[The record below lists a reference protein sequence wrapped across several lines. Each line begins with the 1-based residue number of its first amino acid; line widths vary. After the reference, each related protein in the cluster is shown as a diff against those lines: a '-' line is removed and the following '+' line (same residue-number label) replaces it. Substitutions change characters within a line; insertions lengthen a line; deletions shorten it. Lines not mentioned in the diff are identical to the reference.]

1 MSNNKH
7 TNTNRI
13 EKFRQ
18 IVGPVAQKIKGR
30 LDNEDPD
37 LGPLA
42 QFLWEFYQR
51 YERMLELQVLNQIEE
66 KDLPSKKH
74 KSLKGGDDNNG

>member
-1 MSNNKH
+1 MTKAQ
-7 TNTNRI
+7 
-13 EKFRQ
+13 KFRQ
-18 IVGPVAQKIKGR
+18 IVGPAARKIKGR

-51 YERMLELQVLNQIEE
+51 YEKQLELNEMLKQSGKRSYQ
-66 KDLPSKKH
+66 SKNVE
-74 KSLKGGDDNNG
+74 GGDDNHG